1 MSKDYNLSDED
12 YLMHYGVPRRSGRY
26 PWGSGKETYQR
37 TGDFLSRIDYF
48 KQRGMSEKDIAT
60 AFGLTTSQLRIQQS
74 MAKAERRSIDVARA
88 QALRDKGMSLN
99 EITREMGYKNDSSVR
114 SLLNETSMRRMNE
127 AANIAATLKK
137 HVDEKGMIDVGTGVE
152 RELGVSKEKL
162 EQSLYMLK
170 MEGYPTYSG
179 GVSQVTNAGKQT
191 TIKVLCPPGTEHK
204 DIYDYSKINTITDY
218 NTLTGSAEVRS
229 FKYPTSI
236 DGKRVMIRYAED
248 GGVTKDGTIELRR
261 GVPDLDLGGS
271 HYSQVRILVD
281 NKSYLKGMAIY
292 KDDDN
297 FPKGV
302 DIVFNTNKSKGTPPE
317 KVFKSV
323 EDNLKKDPTNPFGS
337 TIGAKGQSYYIDKD
351 GKRKLSAI
359 NKRADEGEWNDWS
372 QGLPSQFLAKQS
384 RTLIKRQLG
393 LSKADK
399 LAELEEI
406 MSITNPTVK
415 KKLLADFAED
425 ADAAAVHLKAAA
437 LPRQRYQVIL
447 PIDSLK
453 DNEIYAPNFES
464 GEKVVLVRFPHG
476 GTFEIPTLTVNNK
489 NKDAIKMISKNP
501 KDAVCINSKVAER
514 LSGADFD
521 GDTVLTIP
529 VNNNVKIQTM
539 EPLKGLVGFDNK
551 KEYPARPGCK
561 LMKKESVGK
570 EMGVISNLITDMT
583 LGGATPEELTRAVK
597 HSMVVIDAYKHKL
610 DYKKSEVDNG
620 IAALQKRY
628 QPKYDENGN
637 LKPLL
642 TL

>member
-12 YLMHYGVPRRSGRY
+12 YLMRYGVPRRSGRY

-99 EITREMGYKNDSSVR
+99 EITREMGFKNDSSVR

-204 DIYDYSKINTITDY
+204 DIYDYSKINTIADY
-218 NTLTGSAEVRS
+218 NTLTGSADVRS
-229 FKYPTSI
+229 FKYPTSV
-236 DGKRVMIRYAED
+236 DGKRIMIRYAED

-281 NKSYLKGMAIY
+281 NKSYLKGMAVY

-302 DIVFNTNKSKGTPPE
+302 DIVFHTNKSKGTPPE

-384 RTLIKRQLG
+384 KTLIKRQLG

-464 GEKVVLVRFPHG
+464 GEKVALVRFPHG

-529 VNNNVKIQTM
+529 VNSNVKIQTR

-561 LMKKESVGK
+561 LMKKNAVGK

-583 LGGATPEELTRAVK
+583 LGGATPGELTRAVK

-610 DYKKSEVDNG
+610 DYKKSEVDNV
-620 IAALQKRY
+620 
-628 QPKYDENGN
+628 
-637 LKPLL
+637 
-642 TL
+642 